1 MENKILGKVLELTIS
16 NERLTDEVNDHNND
30 ILLLNTRV
38 QALIGIMGEKDNIS
52 IVADEERNEMI
63 ALLDLGKEVPENMVE
78 DGNWVFVSEILET
91 WPKFNEIFGDELT
104 ESAKQLMTDLKAI
117 TEQIKEH
124 VCLLKRIQKNV
135 FDLIQILR
143 NENEQDLLTAMEN
156 DIDSNHE
163 SIVTAFRCLKD
174 LDHIRSIFPELT
186 DFNSTSEEI
195 FNDRETPFEE
205 SRPFPD
211 AWILFQ

>member
-16 NERLTDEVNDHNND
+16 NERLTDEVNDHNNE

-52 IVADEERNEMI
+52 LVTDEEGNEMI
-63 ALLDLGKEVPENMVE
+63 ALLDLDKEVPENMVE
-78 DGNWVFVSEILET
+78 EHGNWVFVEEILVT

-104 ESAKQLMTDLKAI
+104 ERAKQLMTDLKVI
-117 TEQIKEH
+117 KEQVKEH
-124 VCLLKRIQKNV
+124 VCLLKRIQENIS
-135 FDLIQILR
+135 DLIQILR

-156 DIDSNHE
+156 DMEDNDE
-163 SIVTAFRCLKD
+163 SIDTASRCLKD
-174 LDHIRSIFPELT
+174 LDHIRGIFPKET
-186 DFNSTSEEI
+186 DINSISEELV
-195 FNDRETPFEE
+195 NDRETSFEE

-211 AWILFQ
+211 AWIQ

>member
-1 MENKILGKVLELTIS
+1 MENKILEKVLELTIS
-16 NERLTDEVNDHNND
+16 NSRLTDEVNDHNND

-38 QALIGIMGEKDNIS
+38 QAIIGIMGEKDNIR
-52 IVADEERNEMI
+52 IVTDEEGNQMI
-63 ALLDLGKEVPENMVE
+63 ALLDLDKEVPENMVE
-78 DGNWVFVSEILET
+78 EDGNWVFVIEILET

-124 VCLLKRIQKNV
+124 VCLLKRIQENI

-156 DIDSNHE
+156 DNDSNHE
-163 SIVTAFRCLKD
+163 SIVTAFRCLED
-174 LDHIRSIFPELT
+174 LDRIRSIFPELT
-186 DFNSTSEEI
+186 DLNSMSEEI
-195 FNDRETPFEE
+195 FDDRETPFEE

-211 AWILFQ
+211 AWI

>member
-1 MENKILGKVLELTIS
+1 MENKILEKVLELTIS
-16 NERLTDEVNDHNND
+16 NSRLTDEVNDHNND

-38 QALIGIMGEKDNIS
+38 QAIIGIMGEKDNIS
-52 IVADEERNEMI
+52 IVTDEEGNQMI
-63 ALLDLGKEVPENMVE
+63 ALLDLDKEVPENMVE
-78 DGNWVFVSEILET
+78 EDGNWVFVIEILET

-124 VCLLKRIQKNV
+124 VCLLKRIQENI

-156 DIDSNHE
+156 DNDSNHE
-163 SIVTAFRCLKD
+163 SIVTAFRCLED
-174 LDHIRSIFPELT
+174 LDRIRSIFPELT
-186 DFNSTSEEI
+186 DLNSMSEEI
-195 FNDRETPFEE
+195 FDDRETPFEE

-211 AWILFQ
+211 AWI

>member
-52 IVADEERNEMI
+52 LVTDEEGNEMI
-63 ALLDLGKEVPENMVE
+63 ALLDLDKEVPENMDEE
-78 DGNWVFVSEILET
+78 DGNWVFVEEILET

-104 ESAKQLMTDLKAI
+104 ERAKQLMTDLKAI
-117 TEQIKEH
+117 KEQVKEH
-124 VCLLKRIQKNV
+124 VCLLKRIQENIS
-135 FDLIQILR
+135 DLIQILR

-156 DIDSNHE
+156 DMEDNDE
-163 SIVTAFRCLKD
+163 SIDTASRCLKD
-174 LDHIRSIFPELT
+174 LDHIRGIFPKET
-186 DFNSTSEEI
+186 DINSMSEEI

-205 SRPFPD
+205 SRAFPD
-211 AWILFQ
+211 AWI

>member
-1 MENKILGKVLELTIS
+1 MENKILEKVLELTIS
-16 NERLTDEVNDHNND
+16 NSRLTDEVNDHNKD
-30 ILLLNTRV
+30 IRLLNTRV
-38 QALIGIMGEKDNIS
+38 QAIIGIMGEKDNIS
-52 IVADEERNEMI
+52 IVTDKEGNQMI
-63 ALLDLGKEVPENMVE
+63 ALLDLDNEVPENMVE
-78 DGNWVFVSEILET
+78 EDGNWVFVNEILET

-124 VCLLKRIQKNV
+124 VCLLKRIQENI

-163 SIVTAFRCLKD
+163 SIATAFRCLED
-174 LDHIRSIFPELT
+174 LDRIRSIFPELT
-186 DFNSTSEEI
+186 DFNSMSEEI

-211 AWILFQ
+211 AWI

>member
-1 MENKILGKVLELTIS
+1 MENKILEKVLELTIS
-16 NERLTDEVNDHNND
+16 NSRLTDEVNDHNND

-38 QALIGIMGEKDNIS
+38 QAIIGIMGEKDNIS
-52 IVADEERNEMI
+52 IVTDEEGNQMI
-63 ALLDLGKEVPENMVE
+63 ALLDLDKEVPENMVE
-78 DGNWVFVSEILET
+78 EDGNWVFVNEILET
-91 WPKFNEIFGDELT
+91 WPKFNETFGDELT

-124 VCLLKRIQKNV
+124 VCLLKRIQENI

-143 NENEQDLLTAMEN
+143 NENDQDLLTAMEN

-163 SIVTAFRCLKD
+163 SIVTAFRCLED
-174 LDHIRSIFPELT
+174 LDRIRSIFPELT
-186 DFNSTSEEI
+186 DFNSMSEEI

-211 AWILFQ
+211 AWN